1 MFTIDIS
8 ATREVV
14 SWNAIIVGYA
24 QNGHAREALALFS
37 QMQLVGLIPTSV
49 TMASVLQACADLV
62 FLKQSMCI
70 HAYVLQCG
78 LESDVF
84 VGNSLVVMY
93 AKCGKAKFAC

>member
-1 MFTIDIS
+1 MFTIGIY

-24 QNGHAREALALFS
+24 QNGHAHEALALFS
-37 QMQLVGLIPTSV
+37 QMQLVGLIPTYV
-49 TMASVLQACADLV
+49 TMANVLQACVDLV

-78 LESDVF
+78 IESDVF
-84 VGNSLVVMY
+84 VGNSLVFMY